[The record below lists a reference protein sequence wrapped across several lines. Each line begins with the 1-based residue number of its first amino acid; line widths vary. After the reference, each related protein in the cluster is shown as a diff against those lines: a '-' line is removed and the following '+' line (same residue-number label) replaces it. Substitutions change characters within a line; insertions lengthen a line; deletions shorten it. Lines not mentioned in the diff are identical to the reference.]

1 MQIHFRRGNLKL
13 VSLKTQNGCK
23 FGRSKQ
29 SLRRKSPFYI
39 LQIFRLLNNTH
50 LDFFDIEQKKKKIQ
64 KHTFP
69 RGFLKYLMYPCK
81 HEMTAP

>member
-50 LDFFDIEQKKKKIQ
+50 LDFFDIEQKKKDTKTYFSKRILEIS
-64 KHTFP
+64 HVP
-69 RGFLKYLMYPCK
+69 L
-81 HEMTAP
+81 

>member
-50 LDFFDIEQKKKKIQ
+50 LDFFDIEQKKIIQ
-64 KHTFP
+64 KQAFP
-69 RGFLKYLMYPCK
+69 IGFLKYLMYPCK